1 MTDDIVARLR
11 EADGG
16 YFVRQL
22 FTEAAD
28 EIERLRRML
37 LATENEVDIYRILLE
52 KKEKEC

>member
-1 MTDDIVARLR
+1 MTDDIVVRLR

>member
-22 FTEAAD
+22 FTEAAN

-37 LATENEVDIYRILLE
+37 LAAENEVDIYRILLE